1 MPQFTAEQLLDHIA
15 RLRERALVWLPP
27 ASMMALETASES
39 EPNGAWLADL
49 WQQAQRAAFTG
60 SALAQDTGRTYAY
73 IDAGPDIELD
83 GAVAGA
89 VVRRMSR
96 SGLHIAVSPTM
107 PDLLAETQIGEDTEL
122 ADELLR
128 ALPAEKEGLP
138 WVLGVG
144 VGKTALRARLL
155 SGRAL
160 LRSVDEPNPD
170 AMLAWLEAD
179 ALRRVNAGALT
190 ALAVNIEAEG
200 GASCLAICLGRHP
213 LMCAEERIA

>member
-1 MPQFTAEQLLDHIA
+1 MPQYTSEQLLEHIA

-27 ASMMALETASES
+27 ASMMALETASEA
-39 EPNGAWLADL
+39 EPNGAWLAEL

-73 IDAGPDIELD
+73 VDAGPDVELD

-89 VVRRMSR
+89 VVRRMNR
-96 SGLHIAVSPTM
+96 NGLQICVSPSM
-107 PDLLAETQIGEDTEL
+107 PDLLAEMEIGDDTEL
-122 ADELLR
+122 AEEVLR
-128 ALPAEKEGLP
+128 ALPSEKEGLP

-155 SGRAL
+155 AGRAL

-179 ALRRVNAGALT
+179 ALRRVNAEALT

-200 GASCLAICLGRHP
+200 GANFLAICLGRHP

>member
-1 MPQFTAEQLLDHIA
+1 MPQYTSEQLLEHIA

-27 ASMMALETASES
+27 ASMMALETASEA

-73 IDAGPDIELD
+73 VDAGPDVELD

-89 VVRRMSR
+89 VVRRMNR
-96 SGLHIAVSPTM
+96 NGLQICVSPSM
-107 PDLLAETQIGEDTEL
+107 PDLLAEMEIGDDTEL
-122 ADELLR
+122 AEEVLR

-155 SGRAL
+155 AGRAL

-179 ALRRVNAGALT
+179 ALRRVNAEALT

-200 GASCLAICLGRHP
+200 GANFLAICLGRHP

>member
-1 MPQFTAEQLLDHIA
+1 MPQFTAEQLLEHIA

-27 ASMMALETASES
+27 AAMMALETASEA
-39 EPNGAWLADL
+39 EVDGAWLADL

-60 SALAQDTGRTYAY
+60 TALAQDCGRTYAY
-73 IDAGPDIELD
+73 VDAGPDIELD

-96 SGLHIAVSPTM
+96 NGLHLAVSPTM
-107 PDLLAETQIGEDTEL
+107 PDLLVETRIGEDTEL

-128 ALPAEKEGLP
+128 ALPAEKTGLP

-155 SGRAL
+155 AGRAL

-179 ALRRVNAGALT
+179 ALRRINGQTLT

-200 GASCLAICLGRHP
+200 GAECLAICLGRHP